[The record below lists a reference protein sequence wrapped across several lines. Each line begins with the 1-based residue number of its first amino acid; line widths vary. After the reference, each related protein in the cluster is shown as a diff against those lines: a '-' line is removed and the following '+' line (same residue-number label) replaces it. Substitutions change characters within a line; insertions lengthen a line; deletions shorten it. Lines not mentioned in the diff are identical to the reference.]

1 MIRLF
6 NIEWEKLKSYRAFWV
21 MVILY
26 VFILASIIFGLP
38 AFLDYLASKTDDN
51 VAIKAFKLIVFNFP
65 DIWQNISYVASMR
78 AFIKIILAIIVVIII
93 TNEFT
98 FLTIRTNILSGMSRT
113 EFLLGKME
121 VIFMLSLLSTV
132 AIFLSGF
139 YLGLTNSSNI
149 TTGAI
154 VGKTIYLLAYF
165 IEVFTFLMFAFLI
178 AVLVRK
184 TGFSVIILL
193 LYPLIEVIVQYNF
206 IPENFHK
213 YLPLNAMN
221 HLIWSPNTSLIKV
234 KTPEFNMEFQEFL
247 SFSDVVVCLLYAAFF
262 TTIIYFYL
270 KKKDL

>member
-6 NIEWEKLKSYRAFWV
+6 KIEWEKLRSYRAFWV
-21 MVILY
+21 MVGLY
-26 VFILASIIFGLP
+26 LFILASIIFGLP
-38 AFLDYLASKTDDN
+38 AFLDFLASKTQDN
-51 VAIKAFKLIVFNFP
+51 VAIKAFKLIAFNFP
-65 DIWQNISYVASMR
+65 DIWQNVAYVASMR
-78 AFIKIILAIIVVIII
+78 VFIKIILAIIVVIII

-113 EFLLGKME
+113 EFVLAMME

-139 YLGLTNSSNI
+139 YLGLTNSSVI
-149 TTGAI
+149 TMSAI
-154 VGKTIYLLAYF
+154 VGKTVYLLAYF
-165 IEVFTFLMFAFLI
+165 LEVFTFLMFAFLI

-193 LYPLIEVIVQYNF
+193 LYPLIEVIIQFNLVAEDYR
-206 IPENFHK
+206 K

-234 KTPEFNMEFQEFL
+234 NTPQFKMDFQEFIA
-247 SFSDVVVCLLYAAFF
+247 FGDVAVCLLYAALF
-262 TTIIYFYL
+262 TGIIYFYL

>member
-26 VFILASIIFGLP
+26 LFILASIIFGLP
-38 AFLDYLASKTDDN
+38 AFLDFLASKTDDN

-121 VIFMLSLLSTV
+121 VVFMLSLLSTV

-139 YLGLTNSSNI
+139 YLGLTNSSTI
-149 TTGAI
+149 TMGAI

-193 LYPLIEVIVQYNF
+193 LYPIVEVIIQYKF
-206 IPENFHK
+206 VSEAFHK

-234 KTPEFNMEFQEFL
+234 KTPEFNMDFQEFL
-247 SFSDVVVCLLYAAFF
+247 SFADVAVCLFYAALF
-262 TTIIYFYL
+262 TAIIYFYL

>member
-26 VFILASIIFGLP
+26 LFILATIIFGLP
-38 AFLDYLASKTDDN
+38 AFLDFLASKTDDN

-121 VIFMLSLLSTV
+121 VIFMLSLLSTA
-132 AIFLSGF
+132 AIFLSGL
-139 YLGLTNSSNI
+139 YLGLTNSSVI
-149 TTGAI
+149 TAGAI
-154 VGKTIYLLAYF
+154 IGKTVYLLAYF

-178 AVLVRK
+178 AVLVKK

-193 LYPLIEVIVQYNF
+193 LYPLIEVIIQYNF

-247 SFSDVVVCLLYAAFF
+247 SFSDVVVCLLYGVFF

>member
-6 NIEWEKLKSYRAFWV
+6 KIEWEKLRSYRAFWV

-26 VFILASIIFGLP
+26 LFILASIIFGLP
-38 AFLDYLASKTDDN
+38 AFLDYVASKTDDN
-51 VAIKAFKLIVFNFP
+51 VAIKAFKLIIFNFP

-78 AFIKIILAIIVVIII
+78 AFIKIILAIIVVIIV

-113 EFLLGKME
+113 EFLIGKME
-121 VIFMLSLLSTV
+121 VVFMLSLLSTV
-132 AIFLSGF
+132 AIFLSGL
-139 YLGLTNSSNI
+139 YLGLTASSVI
-149 TTGAI
+149 TFGAI
-154 VGKTIYLLAYF
+154 VGKTFYLLAYL

-178 AVLVRK
+178 AVFIRK

-193 LYPLIEVIVQYNF
+193 LYPIIEVIIQYNLVS
-206 IPENFHK
+206 ENYRK

-221 HLIWSPNTSLIKV
+221 HLIWSPNTSLIKI
-234 KTPEFNMEFQEFL
+234 KTPQMNIDFQEFI
-247 SFSDVVVCLLYAAFF
+247 SFADVAFCLGYAVLF
-262 TTIIYFYL
+262 TAIIYLYL

>member
-6 NIEWEKLKSYRAFWV
+6 KIEWEKLRSYRAFWV

-26 VFILASIIFGLP
+26 LVILASIIFGLP
-38 AFLDYLASKTDDN
+38 AFLDYLASKTDEN
-51 VAIKAFKLIVFNFP
+51 TAIKAFKLIVFNFP
-65 DIWQNISYVASMR
+65 DIWQNIAYVASMR
-78 AFIKIILAIIVVIII
+78 AFIKIILAIIVVIIV

-113 EFLLGKME
+113 EFLFGKME
-121 VIFMLSLLSTV
+121 VIFMLSLLSTA

-139 YLGLTNSSNI
+139 YLGLTNS
-149 TTGAI
+149 TVVTLTAI
-154 VGKTIYLLAYF
+154 VGKTVYLLAYF

-178 AVLVRK
+178 AVFVRK
-184 TGFSVIILL
+184 TGFSIIILL
-193 LYPLIEVIVQYNF
+193 IYPLIEVIIQYNL
-206 IPENFHK
+206 IPEDYQK

-234 KTPEFNMEFQEFL
+234 KTPEFNMDFQEFI
-247 SFSDVVVCLLYAAFF
+247 SFADVAACLGYAALF
-262 TTIIYFYL
+262 TAIIYFYL